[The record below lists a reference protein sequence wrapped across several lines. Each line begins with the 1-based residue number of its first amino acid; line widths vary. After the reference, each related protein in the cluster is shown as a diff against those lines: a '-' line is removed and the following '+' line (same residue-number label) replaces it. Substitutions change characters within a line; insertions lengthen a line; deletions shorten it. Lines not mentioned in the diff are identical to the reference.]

1 MIAGHL
7 AQRTWLH
14 TMPARVKLVGLACIT
29 VSAFWIEDYR
39 VLAAGFGLTVL
50 AYVALG
56 RAARARL
63 KGLVAFIPFLVVI
76 GLFQYWSIGA
86 EAAASVLLRLCLM
99 ILLADMVSMTTN
111 MLDMMDAIEP
121 VLKPLSA
128 FGLSP
133 LRIAVALSL
142 VMRFVPVL
150 MTDWTRRNEAWR
162 ARTGRRASLKML
174 PSFLASTVSTADRIA
189 EALDARGFGRQERR

>member
-14 TMPARVKLVGLACIT
+14 TLPARMKLLGLACIT
-29 VSAFWIEDYR
+29 VAAFWIDDYR
-39 VLAAGFGLTVL
+39 VLAGGFGLAIL
-50 AYVALG
+50 AYVSLG
-56 RAARARL
+56 RAACVRL
-63 KGLVAFIPFLVVI
+63 KGLVSFVPFLLMI
-76 GLFQYWSIGA
+76 GLFQFWSIGA

-121 VLKPLSA
+121 LLKPLSV

-133 LRIAVALSL
+133 LRIAVALAL

-162 ARTGRRASLKML
+162 ARTGRRASLKLL
-174 PSFLASTVSTADRIA
+174 PLFLASTVGTADRIA

>member
-14 TMPARVKLVGLACIT
+14 QMPARAKLLGLACFT
-29 VSAFWIEDYR
+29 VAAFWIDDYR
-39 VLAAGFGLTVL
+39 GLAAAFGLAVL
-50 AYVALG
+50 AYVSLG
-56 RAARARL
+56 DAARARL
-63 KGLVAFIPFLVVI
+63 KGLVAFVPFLAVI
-76 GLFQYWSIGA
+76 GLFQFWSIGA
-86 EAAASVLLRLCLM
+86 DAAASVLLRLCLM

-121 VLKPLSA
+121 LLKPLSA

-133 LRIAVALSL
+133 FRIAVALAL

-162 ARTGRRASLKML
+162 ARTGRRASLKLL
-174 PSFLASTVSTADRIA
+174 PSFLASTVTTADRIA
-189 EALDARGFGRQERR
+189 EALDARGFGRQGRR